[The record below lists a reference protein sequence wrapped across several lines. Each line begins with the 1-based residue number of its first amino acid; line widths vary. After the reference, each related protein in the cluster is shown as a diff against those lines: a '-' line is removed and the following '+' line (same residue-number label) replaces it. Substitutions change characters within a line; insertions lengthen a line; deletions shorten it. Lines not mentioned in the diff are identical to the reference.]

1 MKSKQETK
9 FYSPLEERINIIS
22 HALGAVFSV
31 MGLILLIIR
40 AVKLGGVL
48 PVVSFTVFGVSMIL
62 LYTASTVYH
71 NSKTPELR
79 TRLRVFDHASI
90 YLLIA
95 GTYTPFALVT
105 LHGVSG
111 WWIFGIVWGLAITG
125 IVLKLFFTGRFN
137 ILSTVMYV
145 LMGWV
150 IVFAIK
156 PLVQNLPHD
165 GLMWLLAGGIAYTV
179 GAILYSIKQIKFNH
193 AIFHLFVLTGSF
205 CHFIAVYVYV
215 AG

>member
-22 HALGAVFSV
+22 HAFGAVFSV